1 MLQNIRQNIQGTAA
15 KIVVGLI
22 VVSFSIFGIES
33 ILVGGGGGGVA
44 EVNGEEITPQ
54 ELQQAI
60 NMQKR
65 QIIAMMGENID
76 PAMLDDQLLSGQ
88 AMEALISRK
97 LLLQSATAMD
107 MAVSERE
114 IGRVIGSMEQFQVDG
129 KFSPELYNN
138 VLASAGYSPAFFKQ
152 SLRDDLAVNHMR
164 SGLAGTEFSTQLEL
178 AVNAQVSAEQRDLRY
193 LTIPLDKYSVDKSA
207 DEAEI
212 QAYYDSHQGDFRTL
226 EAVELDYIELTPDD
240 FRKPVEDSVVRE
252 AYQLEIE
259 NTQYQTESRVSH
271 ILFEERGD
279 SAEESRQ
286 QRVAAAQAKL
296 AAGTDFAAVAAEFS
310 DDVGSSASG
319 GDLGYTSGDAFPAE
333 MEQAIALLEPGSV
346 SEPVATDAGIHLIL
360 VTDRKEGK
368 APTLEEMRPALE
380 EQLQL
385 AQARSEL
392 LLSVETLKDLVFNA
406 ENLDGPATE
415 LELEVK
421 SSDIVTRSQAEGLF
435 AQPSLLAA
443 AFSEDVL
450 ESRHNSDVIELGDN
464 TFVALRV
471 RKHHPSQVKP
481 LEAVQ
486 ADIAAIIVDN
496 MARDAV
502 TQAAEQ
508 VVQQLRNGAS
518 IEQLATAAG
527 YTWQVELAADR
538 RNSAVPPEILQRAFE
553 LPAPDGDGTIVD
565 FVMSPAGDAQV
576 ISLVRVNTGSYAEL
590 DQSQQT
596 LLQQQLTTEYASLL
610 DTQFQRALRENA
622 DITVM

>member
-1 MLQNIRQNIQGTAA
+1 MLQDIRQNIQGTAA

-54 ELQQAI
+54 ELQQTI

-65 QIIAMMGENID
+65 RIIAMMGENVD

-88 AMEALISRK
+88 AMESLISRK

-114 IGRVIGSMEQFQVDG
+114 IGSVIGSMEQFQVDG

-138 VLASAGYSPAFFKQ
+138 VLASAGYTPAYFKQ

-178 AVNAQVSAEQRDLRY
+178 AVNARVSAEQRDLRY
-193 LTIPLDKYSVDKSA
+193 LTIPLDKYIVDKSA
-207 DEAEI
+207 DEAAI

-279 SAEESRQ
+279 SAEESQQ

-296 AAGTDFAAVAAEFS
+296 AAGADFAAVAAEFS

-333 MEQAIALLEPGSV
+333 MEQAIVLLEPGSV

-385 AQARSEL
+385 AQARAEL
-392 LLSVETLKDLVFNA
+392 LRSVETLKDLVFNA

-415 LELEVK
+415 LELKVK
-421 SSDIVTRSQAEGLF
+421 SSDTVTRSQAEGLF

-464 TFVALRV
+464 TFVVLRV

-502 TQAAEQ
+502 TEAAEQ
-508 VVQQLRNGAS
+508 VVQQLRSGAN

-538 RNSAVPPEILQRAFE
+538 RNSNLPPEILQRAFQ
-553 LPAPDGDGTIVD
+553 LPTPEQDGTIVD

-576 ISLVRVNTGSYAEL
+576 ISLVRVNTGSYTEL

>member
-1 MLQNIRQNIQGTAA
+1 MLQDIRQNIQGTAA

-54 ELQQAI
+54 ELQQTI

-65 QIIAMMGENID
+65 RIIAMMGENID

-114 IGRVIGSMEQFQVDG
+114 IGSVIGSMEQFQVDG

-138 VLASAGYSPAFFKQ
+138 VLASAGYTPAYFKQ

-193 LTIPLDKYSVDKSA
+193 LTIPLDKYIVDKSA
-207 DEAEI
+207 DEAAI

-226 EAVELDYIELTPDD
+226 EAVDLDYIELTPED

-279 SAEESRQ
+279 SAEESQQ

-296 AAGTDFAAVAAEFS
+296 AAGAEFAAVAAEFS

-333 MEQAIALLEPGSV
+333 MEQAIVLLEPGSV

-385 AQARSEL
+385 AQARAEL
-392 LLSVETLKDLVFNA
+392 LRSVETLKDLVFNA

-421 SSDIVTRSQAEGLF
+421 SSDTVTRSQAEGLF

-464 TFVALRV
+464 TFVVLRV

-486 ADIAAIIVDN
+486 ADIAAIIVDD
-496 MARDAV
+496 MARGAV
-502 TQAAEQ
+502 TEAAEQ
-508 VVQQLRNGAS
+508 VVQQLRSGAN

-538 RNSAVPPEILQRAFE
+538 RNSNLPPEILQRAFQ
-553 LPAPDGDGTIVD
+553 LPTPEQDRTIVD

-576 ISLVRVNTGSYAEL
+576 ISLVRVNTGSYTEL

>member
-1 MLQNIRQNIQGTAA
+1 
-15 KIVVGLI
+15 
-22 VVSFSIFGIES
+22 
-33 ILVGGGGGGVA
+33 
-44 EVNGEEITPQ
+44 
-54 ELQQAI
+54 
-60 NMQKR
+60 MQKR
-65 QIIAMMGENID
+65 RIIAMMGENID

-88 AMEALISRK
+88 ALESLVSRK
-97 LLLQSATAMD
+97 LLMQSASAMD
-107 MAVSERE
+107 MTVSEKE
-114 IGRVIGSMEQFQVDG
+114 IGTVIGSMEQFQVDG
-129 KFSPELYNN
+129 KFSPELYNS
-138 VLASAGYSPAFFKQ
+138 VLANAGYTPAYFKQ

-178 AVNAQVSAEQRDLRY
+178 AVNARVSAEQRDLRY
-193 LTIPLDKYSVDKSA
+193 LTIPLDKFIADKSA
-207 DEAEI
+207 DEAAI

-240 FRKPVEDSVVRE
+240 FLKPVEDSLVRE

-259 NTQYQTESRVSH
+259 ETQYQTESRVSH
-271 ILFEERGD
+271 ILFEERAE
-279 SAEESRQ
+279 SAEESQQ

-296 AAGTDFAAVAAEFS
+296 AAGADFADVAAELS

-380 EQLQL
+380 QQLQL
-385 AQARSEL
+385 AQARGEL
-392 LLSVETLKDLVFNA
+392 LRSVETLKDLVFNA
-406 ENLDGPATE
+406 ENLDGPAGE

-421 SSDIVTRSQAEGLF
+421 SSDTVTRSQTEGLF

-464 TFVALRV
+464 KFVVLRV

-486 ADIAAIIVDN
+486 ADIAGIIVDS
-496 MARDAV
+496 MARGAV
-502 TQAAEQ
+502 TEAAQQ
-508 VVQQLRNGAS
+508 VVQQLRSGAD

-527 YTWQVELAADR
+527 YMWQVELAADR
-538 RNSAVPPEILQRAFE
+538 RNTNLPPEILQRAFE
-553 LPAPDGDGTIVD
+553 LPMPERDSTVAD

-590 DQSQQT
+590 DPAQQT
-596 LLQQQLTTEYASLL
+596 LLQQQLTTEYAGLL
-610 DTQFQRALRENA
+610 DTEFQRALRENA

>member
-1 MLQNIRQNIQGTAA
+1 MLQDIRQNIQGTAA

-54 ELQQAI
+54 ELQQTI

-65 QIIAMMGENID
+65 RIIAMMGENID

-114 IGRVIGSMEQFQVDG
+114 IGSVIGSMEQFQVDG

-138 VLASAGYSPAFFKQ
+138 VLASAGYTPAYFKQ

-193 LTIPLDKYSVDKSA
+193 LTIPLDKYIVDKSA
-207 DEAEI
+207 DEAAI

-226 EAVELDYIELTPDD
+226 EAVELDYIELTPED

-279 SAEESRQ
+279 SAEESQQ

-296 AAGTDFAAVAAEFS
+296 AAGAEFAAVAAEFS

-333 MEQAIALLEPGSV
+333 MEQAIVLLEPGSV

-360 VTDRKEGK
+360 VSDRKEGK

-385 AQARSEL
+385 AQARAEL
-392 LLSVETLKDLVFNA
+392 LRSVETLKDLVFNA

-421 SSDIVTRSQAEGLF
+421 SSDTVTRSQAEGLF
-435 AQPSLLAA
+435 AQTSLLAA

-464 TFVALRV
+464 TFVVLRV

-486 ADIAAIIVDN
+486 EDIAAIIVDN

-502 TQAAEQ
+502 TEAAEQ
-508 VVQQLRNGAS
+508 VVQQLRSGAN

-538 RNSAVPPEILQRAFE
+538 RNSNLPPEILQRAFQ
-553 LPAPDGDGTIVD
+553 LPTPEQDGTIVD

-576 ISLVRVNTGSYAEL
+576 ISLVRVNTGSYTEL